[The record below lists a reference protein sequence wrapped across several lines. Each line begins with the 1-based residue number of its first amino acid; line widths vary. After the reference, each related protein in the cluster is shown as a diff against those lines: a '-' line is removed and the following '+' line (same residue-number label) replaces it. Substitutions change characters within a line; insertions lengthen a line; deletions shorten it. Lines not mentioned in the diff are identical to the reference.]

1 MTDTASAL
9 VSTEWLADHLDTPG
23 LVILDASHHLPTTGR
38 DAKAEF
44 GERHIAGARFFE
56 IDEIADKNTDL
67 PHMLPPADEFATKVG
82 ALGIGDN
89 DLVIVYDTI
98 GTTGAARIWW
108 TFRAMGHTRVS
119 VLDGGM
125 PKWLAEGREVTAEVA
140 AVAPKQ
146 RSARRQA
153 ALVRSREDMLANI
166 ESKAE
171 QVVDARSAGRFNAS
185 EPEPRAGMR
194 GGHIPNSMN
203 VPFPAVIREDRRFKT
218 PDEVRAIFA
227 GAGVNLEAP
236 ITTTCGSGVTA
247 STLALALF
255 QAGVEDVAVYDGSWS
270 EWGARQDTPIDQ

>member
-1 MTDTASAL
+1 
-9 VSTEWLADHLDTPG
+9 
-23 LVILDASHHLPTTGR
+23 
-38 DAKAEF
+38 
-44 GERHIAGARFFE
+44 
-56 IDEIADKNTDL
+56 
-67 PHMLPPADEFATKVG
+67 
-82 ALGIGDN
+82 
-89 DLVIVYDTI
+89 
-98 GTTGAARIWW
+98 
-108 TFRAMGHTRVS
+108 

-125 PKWLAEGREVTAEVA
+125 PKWLAEGRAVTAET
-140 AVAPKQ
+140 APVPPKK

-166 ESKAE
+166 DSKAE

-194 GGHIPNSMN
+194 GGHIPNSKN
-203 VPFPAVIREDRRFKT
+203 VPFPAVIREDRTFKT
-218 PDEVRAIFA
+218 PDDVRAIFA

-255 QAGVEDVAVYDGSWS
+255 LAGVEDVAVYDGSWS

>member
-44 GERHIAGARFFE
+44 SERHIAGARFFE

-125 PKWLAEGREVTAEVA
+125 PKWRAEGREVTAEVA